1 MSPELYNDLVTAAN
15 SLEEEARKAI
25 FKRHDKHAAMLLA
38 KAAEIRRS
46 LDEIRDSESYDKT
59 LAKLSKKKDSCK

>member
-25 FKRHDKHAAMLLA
+25 VKRRDKHAAMLLA

-46 LDEIRDSESYDKT
+46 LDEIRDSESFDKT
-59 LAKLSKKKDSCK
+59 MDMLKRKKDSCK